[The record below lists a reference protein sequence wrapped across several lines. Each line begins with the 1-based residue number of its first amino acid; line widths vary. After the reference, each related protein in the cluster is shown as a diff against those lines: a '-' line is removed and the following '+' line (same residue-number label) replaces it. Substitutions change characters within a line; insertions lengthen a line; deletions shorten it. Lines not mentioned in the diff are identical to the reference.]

1 MNKPAKE
8 LQPEDKAVAPI
19 AETPIAESIVVGPAA
34 IMQAIQSAAAN
45 PDVDIDKMERLWDM
59 HKQLVNSQ
67 NEAAFNNAM
76 TEAQSEMRRVQA
88 DARNPQTHSEYASY
102 AAIDKALRPIYTR
115 HRFALSFDTGEGAP
129 DEYVRVVCNVS
140 HGDGH
145 SKAYH
150 IDMPADGKGAKGGD
164 VMTKTHAVGAGMS
177 YGMRYLLKM
186 IFNVAIG
193 EDDNDGNE
201 AIEFITEDQAAD
213 ILALIKEVGAEKERF
228 LKWCKSD
235 SVEEIAVTKY
245 ARCVK
250 KLEGMR

>member
-1 MNKPAKE
+1 MAKSNQAVVE
-8 LQPEDKAVAPI
+8 GTEHAVVPHGPE
-19 AETPIAESIVVGPAA
+19 A
-34 IMQAIQSAAAN
+34 ILHVIERASTN
-45 PDVDIDKMERLWDM
+45 PDVDIDKMERLLQM
-59 HKQLVNSQ
+59 HERMVANQ

-76 TEAQSEMRRVQA
+76 TEAQSEMRRVAA

-102 AAIDKALRPIYTR
+102 AAIDKALRPIYTK

-129 DEYVRVVCNVS
+129 AEHVRVVCNVS

-145 SKAYH
+145 SKSYH
-150 IDMPADGKGAKGGD
+150 IDMPSDGKGAKGGD

-201 AIEFITEDQAAD
+201 AVEFITEDQSAN
-213 ILALIKEVGAEKERF
+213 IESLIEEVDAEKNRF
-228 LKWCKSD
+228 LNWCKSPSID
-235 SVEEIAVTKY
+235 QIAVGKY
-245 ARCVK
+245 ARCVNR
-250 KLEGMR
+250 LEGMR

>member
-8 LQPEDKAVAPI
+8 VQPKD
-19 AETPIAESIVVGPAA
+19 
-34 IMQAIQSAAAN
+34 QAIVETDEHSVVAHAPEAIIQIIERAATN
-45 PDVDIDKMERLWDM
+45 PEVDIDKMERLMQM
-59 HKQLVNSQ
+59 HERLVANK

-76 TEAQSEMRRVQA
+76 TEAQSEMRRVQT
-88 DARNPQTHSEYASY
+88 DSSNPQTHSEYASY
-102 AAIDKALRPIYTR
+102 AAIDKSLRPIYTK

-145 SKAYH
+145 SKSYH

-186 IFNVAIG
+186 IFNVAVG

-201 AIEFITEDQAAD
+201 AIEFITENQAAD
-213 ILALIKEVGAEKERF
+213 ILALIKEVGAEKSRF
-228 LKWCKSD
+228 LNWCKSPSID
-235 SVEEIAVTKY
+235 EIAVGKY
-245 ARCVK
+245 ARCIK
-250 KLEGMR
+250 RLEGMR

>member
-1 MNKPAKE
+1 MNKGS
-8 LQPEDKAVAPI
+8 QAVVPV
-19 AETPIAESIVVGPAA
+19 AETTVVGPAA

-59 HKQLVNSQ
+59 HKQLVESQ

-76 TEAQSEMRRVQA
+76 TEAQSEMERIGA
-88 DARNPQTHSEYASY
+88 DASNPQTRSQYASY
-102 AAIDKALRPIYTR
+102 AAIDRVLRPIYTK

-129 DEYVRVVCNVS
+129 PEYVRVVCNVS
-140 HGDGH
+140 HGGGY
-145 SKAYH
+145 SKSYH

-186 IFNVAIG
+186 IFNVAVG
-193 EDDNDGNE
+193 EDDVDGNQP
-201 AIEFITEDQAAD
+201 IETITKDQAKN
-213 ILALIKEVGAEKERF
+213 IVALIKEAGTDKARF
-228 LKWCKSD
+228 LKWCKSE
-235 SVEEIAVTKY
+235 SIEEIAVTKY

-250 KLEGMR
+250 KLEDIK

>member
-1 MNKPAKE
+1 MNKGS
-8 LQPEDKAVAPI
+8 QDVAPV
-19 AETPIAESIVVGPAA
+19 AETPIAESTVVGPAA

-59 HKQLVNSQ
+59 HKQLVDSQ

-76 TEAQSEMRRVQA
+76 TEAQSEMRRVAA

-102 AAIDKALRPIYTR
+102 AAIDKALRPIYTK

-140 HGDGH
+140 HGGGH
-145 SKAYH
+145 SKSYH

-193 EDDNDGNE
+193 DDDNDGNE
-201 AIEFITEDQAAD
+201 DIEFITEDQAANID
-213 ILALIKEVGAEKERF
+213 VLIEEVGAEKSRF
-228 LKWCKSD
+228 LNWCKSPSID
-235 SVEEIAVTKY
+235 EIAVSKY

-250 KLEGMR
+250 RLEGMR